1 MRRMFREGQHLPSER
16 IEGLYVRCPT
26 PSRIDL
32 KLSLLACLMEE
43 AERKGPIAGHV
54 DALGEQ
60 EPTRGLPIDAEGC
73 GRDIWPQLSEQLHGR
88 LGLGIEHVTRVTSG
102 RADQFQEQQRRVGLA
117 SLDDDAQYTVS
128 LIPVLG
134 HVQDVR

>member
-60 EPTRGLPIDAEGC
+60 EPTRGLPIDAEGW
-73 GRDIWPQLSEQLHGR
+73 GVSHLLHTRRPSQLRAFLDKLGDVEGEVLDR
-88 LGLGIEHVTRVTSG
+88 LI
-102 RADQFQEQQRRVGLA
+102 D
-117 SLDDDAQYTVS
+117 
-128 LIPVLG
+128 
-134 HVQDVR
+134 